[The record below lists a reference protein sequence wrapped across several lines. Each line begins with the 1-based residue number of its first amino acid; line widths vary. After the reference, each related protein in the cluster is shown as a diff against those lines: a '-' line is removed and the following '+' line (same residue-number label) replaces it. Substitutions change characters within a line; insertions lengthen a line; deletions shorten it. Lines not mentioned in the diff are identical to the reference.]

1 MIANLNLSSINK
13 ILELIEQ
20 RKLSLLNIKNKDNAI
35 YVEYK
40 SCTKKNNSNKM
51 LELYSIMND
60 IKENIINDT
69 LIHCNL
75 QYDIRKDEIVI
86 ANITTSNDKTPN
98 ASLKDIFTSLKK
110 YLEQNNINDNKIKL
124 TKNKRSF
131 TITYKDLV
139 NQFESKLEKEGE

>member
-98 ASLKDIFTSLKK
+98 TSLKDIFTSLKK